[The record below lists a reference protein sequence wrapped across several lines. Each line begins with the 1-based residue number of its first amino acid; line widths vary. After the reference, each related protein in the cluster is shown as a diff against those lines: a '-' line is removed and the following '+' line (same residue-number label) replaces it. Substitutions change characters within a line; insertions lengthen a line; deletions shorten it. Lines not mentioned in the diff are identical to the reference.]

1 MQKLHKPKDWRWLLH
16 RALSI
21 VFSRTV
27 VTVVLVLAQ
36 AVWLFSV
43 FYWLSDYSHLISRV
57 GLAVS
62 ALMCLALVRKDSTAP
77 EFKISWMILFM
88 LMPVQGGLLYLMW
101 GNKRPAIPLRRRME
115 RAEAELAPL
124 RTGDPAARAELARRD
139 PRLAETADYLQNY
152 AAAPVF
158 GGTAVRYYPVGD
170 VMLPDMLADLQAA
183 QHSIFVESF
192 IIGMGEMWGQIHE
205 ILRQKA
211 AAGLDVRVIYD
222 DAGCLSLLP
231 HNYVDLLRADGIRA
245 FSFNRCVPVLNLV
258 LNNRDHRKIM
268 DVDGHTVFTG
278 GVNLSDEYI
287 NAVELHGH
295 WKDTGVRVT
304 GEAAWNF
311 TAMFLEFWHA
321 YRPESVNEPLDA
333 FRPHAYHPAPFAGE
347 GWVQPFS
354 DSPLD
359 GEAVSAGVYIDILAQ
374 ARDYVYI
381 FTPYLIIDDVMQAA
395 LCAAAK
401 RGVDVRIVTPG
412 VPDKKVVYRLT
423 RSYYAPLLRAGVRI
437 YEYTPGFIHAK
448 SYLSDDTTGVVGTI
462 NMDYRSLYLHFEC
475 GTYLYRTPA
484 LQALKADVMDTLA
497 KSREISPAD
506 CRRHFWSRML
516 DAVLRIAAPLC

>member
-1 MQKLHKPKDWRWLLH
+1 MQKPHKPKDWRWLLH

-43 FYWLSDYSHLISRV
+43 FYWLSDYSRLISRV

-88 LMPVQGGLLYLMW
+88 LMPVQSGLLYLMW
-101 GNKRPAIPLRRRME
+101 GDKRPAIPLRRRME

-268 DVDGHTVFTG
+268 VVDGRIAYTG
-278 GVNLSDEYI
+278 GVNLADEYI
-287 NAVELHGH
+287 NKVTRFGH
-295 WKDTGVRVT
+295 WKDSAILLEGDAVWSMTV
-304 GEAAWNF
+304 
-311 TAMFLEFWHA
+311 MFLSMWDYCSGWEEDFDLF
-321 YRPESVNEPLDA
+321 RPESMPRL
-333 FRPHAYHPAPFAGE
+333 PGS
-347 GWVQPFS
+347 GWVQPYT
-354 DSPLD
+354 DTPLD
-359 GEAVSAGVYIDILAQ
+359 HEKVGQAVYLNMISR
-374 ARDYVYI
+374 ARDYIYI
-381 FTPYLIIDDVMQAA
+381 TTPYLIVDVATNTA
-395 LCAAAK
+395 LCNAAK
-401 RGVDVRIVTPG
+401 AGVDVRIITPHI
-412 VPDKKVVYRLT
+412 PDKRYVFEVT
-423 RSYYAPLLRAGVRI
+423 RAHYPPLLEAGVRI

-448 SYLSDDTTGVVGTI
+448 NFVVDDCYATVGTV
-462 NMDYRSLYLHFEC
+462 NMDYRSMFLHFENGVLLY
-475 GTYLYRTPA
+475 GTPTVHQIRDDFLSTQDKSVAVTLEQCKSVPYYRR
-484 LQALKADVMDTLA
+484 LG
-497 KSREISPAD
+497 REILQV
-506 CRRHFWSRML
+506 F
-516 DAVLRIAAPLC
+516 APLL

>member
-152 AAAPVF
+152 AASPVF

-258 LNNRDHRKIM
+258 LNNRDHRKIA
-268 DVDGHTVFTG
+268 VIDGRVGFTG
-278 GVNLSDEYI
+278 GVNLSDEYA
-287 NAVELHGH
+287 NLVRVYGV
-295 WKDTGVRVT
+295 WKDTAVRLE
-304 GEAAWNF
+304 GEAVRSL
-311 TAMFLEFWHA
+311 TLMFLQMWGMDEREPDTDS
-321 YRPESVNEPLDA
+321 YGRYLNVPLPPLPE
-333 FRPHAYHPAPFAGE
+333 AG
-347 GWVQPFS
+347 GYVLPYA

-359 GEAVSAGVYIDILAQ
+359 DERVGESVYLDILSHAE
-374 ARDYVYI
+374 RYVRI
-381 FTPYLIIDDVMQAA
+381 FTPYLILDETMVMA
-395 LCAAAK
+395 LTFAAK
-401 RGVDVRIVTPG
+401 RGVDVELILPH
-412 VPDKKVVYRLT
+412 VPDKKFAFALAKGHYRE
-423 RSYYAPLLRAGVRI
+423 LLDAGVKI
-437 YEYTPGFIHAK
+437 YEYTPGFVHAK
-448 SYLSDDTTGVVGTI
+448 VFVSDDCKAVVGTI
-462 NMDYRSLYLHFEC
+462 NLDYRSLYLHFENAV
-475 GTYLYRTPA
+475 YLYDCPCI
-484 LQALKADVMDTLA
+484 ADIVADFDATRAQSQIVTHGDLA
-497 KSREISPAD
+497 RIPL
-506 CRRHFWSRML
+506 HT
-516 DAVLRIAAPLC
+516 RIASALLKLVAPLM

>member
-43 FYWLSDYSHLISRV
+43 FYWLRDYSHLISRV

-152 AAAPVF
+152 AASPVF
-158 GGTAVRYYPVGD
+158 SGTAVRYYPVGD

-192 IIGMGEMWGQIHE
+192 IIGMGEMWG
-205 ILRQKA
+205 
-211 AAGLDVRVIYD
+211 
-222 DAGCLSLLP
+222 
-231 HNYVDLLRADGIRA
+231 
-245 FSFNRCVPVLNLV
+245 
-258 LNNRDHRKIM
+258 
-268 DVDGHTVFTG
+268 
-278 GVNLSDEYI
+278 
-287 NAVELHGH
+287 
-295 WKDTGVRVT
+295 
-304 GEAAWNF
+304 
-311 TAMFLEFWHA
+311 
-321 YRPESVNEPLDA
+321 
-333 FRPHAYHPAPFAGE
+333 
-347 GWVQPFS
+347 
-354 DSPLD
+354 
-359 GEAVSAGVYIDILAQ
+359 
-374 ARDYVYI
+374 
-381 FTPYLIIDDVMQAA
+381 
-395 LCAAAK
+395 
-401 RGVDVRIVTPG
+401 
-412 VPDKKVVYRLT
+412 
-423 RSYYAPLLRAGVRI
+423 
-437 YEYTPGFIHAK
+437 
-448 SYLSDDTTGVVGTI
+448 
-462 NMDYRSLYLHFEC
+462 
-475 GTYLYRTPA
+475 
-484 LQALKADVMDTLA
+484 
-497 KSREISPAD
+497 
-506 CRRHFWSRML
+506 
-516 DAVLRIAAPLC
+516 

>member
-1 MQKLHKPKDWRWLLH
+1 MDSDVKYYPLGEEMYADML
-16 RALSI
+16 RALESAEHFI
-21 VFSRTV
+21 FLEYFIIQPGKMWDGIAEILKRKA
-27 VTVVLVLAQ
+27 AQ
-36 AVWLFSV
+36 GVDVRLICDDMGSLF
-43 FYWLSDYSHLISRV
+43 LL
-57 GLAVS
+57 
-62 ALMCLALVRKDSTAP
+62 P
-77 EFKISWMILFM
+77 
-88 LMPVQGGLLYLMW
+88 QGFA
-101 GNKRPAIPLRRRME
+101 REME
-115 RAEAELAPL
+115 RSGVKTLMFNPFI
-124 RTGDPAARAELARRD
+124 
-139 PRLAETADYLQNY
+139 
-152 AAAPVF
+152 PV
-158 GGTAVRYYPVGD
+158 
-170 VMLPDMLADLQAA
+170 
-183 QHSIFVESF
+183 
-192 IIGMGEMWGQIHE
+192 
-205 ILRQKA
+205 
-211 AAGLDVRVIYD
+211 
-222 DAGCLSLLP
+222 LSL
-231 HNYVDLLRADGIRA
+231 AM
-245 FSFNRCVPVLNLV
+245 
-258 LNNRDHRKIM
+258 NNRDHRKIM

-321 YRPESVNEPLDA
+321 YRPESANEPLDA
-333 FRPHAYHPAPFAGE
+333 FRPHAYHPRAVCGRGMGAAVQRFASGRR
-347 GWVQPFS
+347 
-354 DSPLD
+354 
-359 GEAVSAGVYIDILAQ
+359 AVSAGVYIDILAQ

-401 RGVDVRIVTPG
+401 RGVDVRIVTPACRT
-412 VPDKKVVYRLT
+412 KK
-423 RSYYAPLLRAGVRI
+423 SYTALRAPITRRCCAQACASTNI
-437 YEYTPGFIHAK
+437 RRGFIHAK

>member
-152 AAAPVF
+152 AASPVF

-268 DVDGHTVFTG
+268 VVDGRIAYTG
-278 GVNLSDEYI
+278 GVNLADEYI
-287 NAVELHGH
+287 NKVTRFGH
-295 WKDTGVRVT
+295 WKDSGVRLE
-304 GEAAWNF
+304 GPPPAAMRTCSSRSGGHIFPMKRRITTSCCRRSPPW
-311 TAMFLEFWHA
+311 
-321 YRPESVNEPLDA
+321 PL
-333 FRPHAYHPAPFAGE
+333 PAVR
-347 GWVQPFS
+347 WC
-354 DSPLD
+354 SPLPTAPST
-359 GEAVSAGVYIDILAQ
+359 GKWWPKMCIWSSSTRPCTACASA
-374 ARDYVYI
+374 RP
-381 FTPYLIIDDVMQAA
+381 T
-395 LCAAAK
+395 
-401 RGVDVRIVTPG
+401 
-412 VPDKKVVYRLT
+412 
-423 RSYYAPLLRAGVRI
+423 
-437 YEYTPGFIHAK
+437 
-448 SYLSDDTTGVVGTI
+448 
-462 NMDYRSLYLHFEC
+462 
-475 GTYLYRTPA
+475 
-484 LQALKADVMDTLA
+484 
-497 KSREISPAD
+497 
-506 CRRHFWSRML
+506 
-516 DAVLRIAAPLC
+516 

>member
-152 AAAPVF
+152 AASPVF

-170 VMLPDMLADLQAA
+170 VMLPDMLADLQTA

-268 DVDGHTVFTG
+268 VVDGRIAYTG
-278 GVNLSDEYI
+278 GVNLADEYI
-287 NAVELHGH
+287 NKVTRFGH
-295 WKDTGVRVT
+295 WKDSGVRLEGPAARSYANVFLTFWRAHFPDETSDYDKLLPQVAPVAPT
-304 GEAAWNF
+304 GG
-311 TAMFLEFWHA
+311 TL
-321 YRPESVNEPLDA
+321 
-333 FRPHAYHPAPFAGE
+333 
-347 GWVQPFS
+347 VQPFA
-354 DSPLD
+354 DSPVD
-359 GEAVSAGVYIDILAQ
+359 REVVAKNVYLEFINQ
-374 ARDYVYI
+374 ALHSLRI
-381 FTPYLIIDDVMQAA
+381 CTPYLILDND
-395 LCAAAK
+395 LLTCLRLAAK
-401 RGVDVRIVTPG
+401 RGVDVRIYTPG
-412 VPDKKVVYRLT
+412 VPDKKTIYQLS
-423 RSYYAPLLRAGVRI
+423 RSYFPHLLKAGVKIYSYAP
-437 YEYTPGFIHAK
+437 GFLHAK
-448 SYLSDDTTGVVGTI
+448 TWLIDDRAAAVGTV
-462 NMDYRSLYLHFEC
+462 NLDYRSLYLHFENS
-475 GTYLYRTPA
+475 TVLYGGEVLSDIRRD
-484 LQALKADVMDTLA
+484 LDGIESV
-497 KSREISPAD
+497 SRRLGPDD
-506 CRRHFWSRML
+506 CRNGFLGSML
-516 DAVLRIAAPLC
+516 SACLRLVAPLC

>member
-1 MQKLHKPKDWRWLLH
+1 MKKHNWRLML
-16 RALSI
+16 RRVLNL
-21 VFSRTV
+21 VFSRLV
-27 VTVVLVLAQ
+27 VTAVLLVLQ
-36 AVWLFSV
+36 VVWLFAL
-43 FYWLSDYSHLISRV
+43 FYRLADYARWFNAAGLTLSII
-57 GLAVS
+57 
-62 ALMCLALVRKDSTAP
+62 MCLALIRQDSTVP
-77 EFKISWMILFM
+77 EFKISWMILFAV
-88 LMPVQGGLLYLMW
+88 MPVQGGLLYLLW
-101 GNKRPAIPLRRRME
+101 GNKRPALGLRRRQE
-115 RAEAELAPL
+115 RAEQAMADTRRE
-124 RTGDPAARAELARRD
+124 DPAAVARLRAAD
-139 PRLAETADYLQNY
+139 PRAALTARYLHDY
-152 AAAPVF
+152 APAPLY
-158 GGTAVRYYPVGD
+158 GGTAVRYYPDGQT
-170 VMLPDMLADLQAA
+170 MLADMLPALQSAER
-183 QHSIFVESF
+183 SIFVESF

-205 ILRQKA
+205 ILRRKA

-231 HNYVDLLRADGIRA
+231 HNYAELLRAEGIRA

-258 LNNRDHRKIM
+258 MNNRDHRKIM

-321 YRPESVNEPLDA
+321 YRPESANEPLDA

>member
-1 MQKLHKPKDWRWLLH
+1 MKKLLKFLCGRIFITGLL
-16 RALSI
+16 L
-21 VFSRTV
+21 
-27 VTVVLVLAQ
+27 LLQ
-36 AVWLFSV
+36 AVWLGVFFWKLAAYSV
-43 FYWLSDYSHLISRV
+43 WLNAAFTLLSLLIV
-57 GLAVS
+57 LHILYHDDVS
-62 ALMCLALVRKDSTAP
+62 G
-77 EFKISWMILFM
+77 FKIGWIILI
-88 LMPVQGGLLYLMW
+88 LQLPVMGGLLYLLF
-101 GNKRPAIPLRRRME
+101 GGKLPAHRMRRR
-115 RAEAELAPL
+115 LA
-124 RTGDPAARAELARRD
+124 AQH
-139 PRLAETADYLQNY
+139 AETAAALGQDEAVFGALRGDDAR
-152 AAAPVF
+152 AAARSRYITATGGYPVCMDSD
-158 GGTAVRYYPVGD
+158 VKYYPLGEE
-170 VMLPDMLADLQAA
+170 MYADMLRALESAEHFIFLEYFIIQPGKMWDGIAEILKRKAA
-183 QHSIFVESF
+183 QGV
-192 IIGMGEMWGQIHE
+192 
-205 ILRQKA
+205 
-211 AAGLDVRVIYD
+211 DVRLICD
-222 DAGCLSLLP
+222 DMGSLFLLPQGFAREMERSGVKTLMFNPFIPVLSL
-231 HNYVDLLRADGIRA
+231 AM
-245 FSFNRCVPVLNLV
+245 
-258 LNNRDHRKIM
+258 NNRDHRKIM

-321 YRPESVNEPLDA
+321 YRPESANEPLDA
-333 FRPHAYHPAPFAGE
+333 VRPHAYHPAPFAGE

>member
-152 AAAPVF
+152 AASPVF

-268 DVDGHTVFTG
+268 VVDGRIAYTG
-278 GVNLSDEYI
+278 GVNLADEYI
-287 NAVELHGH
+287 NAEQRFGY
-295 WKDTGVRVT
+295 WKD
-304 GEAAWNF
+304 AAIRLEGAAVWNF
-311 TAMFLEFWHA
+311 TVMFLNAW
-321 YRPESVNEPLDA
+321 NA
-333 FRPHAYHPAPFAGE
+333 FRPQETDYTAFAPTRLPAVQDGV
-347 GWVQPFS
+347 VQPYA

-359 GEAVSAGVYIDILAQ
+359 EEPLAETVYLDILSQAQ
-374 ARDYVYI
+374 RYVYI
-381 FTPYLIIDDVMQAA
+381 YTPYLAVGEEMLDA
-395 LCAAAK
+395 LKNAAK
-401 RGVDVRIVTPG
+401 RGVDVRLILPG
-412 VPDKKVVYRLT
+412 IPDKKLVFRLS
-423 RSYYAPLLRAGVRI
+423 RSYYLPLLRAGVRI
-437 YEYTPGFIHAK
+437 YEFTPGFLHAK
-448 SYLSDDTTGVVGTI
+448 CYVSDDRVAVVGSI
-462 NMDYRSLYLHFEC
+462 NMDYRSLFLHFEC
-475 GTYLYRTPA
+475 GTLLFHNSQIAALRKDVERTLP
-484 LQALKADVMDTLA
+484 QC
-497 KSREISPAD
+497 REIQRSD
-506 CRRHFWSRML
+506 CRTNLPGTAL
-516 DAVLRIAAPLC
+516 DSVLRLLSPLM